1 MMPWS
6 QMTDGDD
13 MMDPVLCT
21 SNNVTTDDNM
31 SCPHYTQQHDNQLDI
46 DSHDSPSPSQSH
58 DTIYPEEAT
67 SGAMRPRA
75 NAVMF
80 GAVMGQATA
89 FLLIFTAFK
98 TMSHLLVST
107 VQHSKELLAWLLLY

>member
-6 QMTDGDD
+6 QMTEADD

-21 SNNVTTDDNM
+21 SNSVIADDNM
-31 SCPHYTQQHDNQLDI
+31 PCPHHTQQHDNHQDI
-46 DSHDSPSPSQSH
+46 DVHECPLPSESQ
-58 DTIYPEEAT
+58 DVYPEEAA
-67 SGAMRPRA
+67 SGAMRKRA
-75 NAVMF
+75 RAVMF
-80 GAVMGQATA
+80 GAVLGQATA

-107 VQHSKELLAWLLLY
+107 VQHN